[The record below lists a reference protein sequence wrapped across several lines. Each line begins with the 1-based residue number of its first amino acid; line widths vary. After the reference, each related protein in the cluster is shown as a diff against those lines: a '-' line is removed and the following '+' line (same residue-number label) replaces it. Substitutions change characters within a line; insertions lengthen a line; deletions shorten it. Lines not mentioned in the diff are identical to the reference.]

1 MRHGKNTQHSLGA
14 QLRQS
19 VFSRLAGYEDTND
32 AERLSLD
39 PVMCQVVG
47 GRAIAHNAASTS
59 QVSRFETEIRT
70 LPDNVGALKVMSGAW
85 IDQLRQRKPMKTI
98 VLDMDSSVS
107 ETFGRQEGARYNGHF
122 GCTCYH
128 PLFCFNHF
136 GDLEGVLL
144 REGNV
149 LSAKDWDVVLVP
161 IVARYRDRDL
171 HRYFR
176 CAAAFA
182 NPRIYEYL
190 EAERFLYAIRLPAND
205 ILRREIEHLLTRPVG
220 RPPKAPI
227 ILSHE
232 FRYQA
237 G

>member
-1 MRHGKNTQHSLGA
+1 VRHGKNTQHSLGA

-122 GCTCYH
+122 GCTCYYPIFCSTTSATSRDACSGKGTSSAPRTGMWCLC
-128 PLFCFNHF
+128 PLWLATATVIYTVIS
-136 GDLEGVLL
+136 DVPPPSLI
-144 REGNV
+144 RESTSIWKQ
-149 LSAKDWDVVLVP
+149 SASCMPSDCRPTTSCVVKSS
-161 IVARYRDRDL
+161 I
-171 HRYFR
+171 
-176 CAAAFA
+176 
-182 NPRIYEYL
+182 
-190 EAERFLYAIRLPAND
+190 
-205 ILRREIEHLLTRPVG
+205 
-220 RPPKAPI
+220 
-227 ILSHE
+227 S
-232 FRYQA
+232 
-237 G
+237 